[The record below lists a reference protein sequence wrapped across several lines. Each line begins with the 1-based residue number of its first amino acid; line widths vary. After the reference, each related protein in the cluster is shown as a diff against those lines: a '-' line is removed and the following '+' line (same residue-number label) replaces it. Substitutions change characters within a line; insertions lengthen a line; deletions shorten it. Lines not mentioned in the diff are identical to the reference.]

1 MENALSSAVISEA
14 STGRTDVSI
23 SVKPTMV
30 DKGNMFGRVIFKH
43 ASTQTVEHLKSIGT
57 CTPQVISKDVGVST
71 LKNLYKN
78 KSIETT
84 AVQTR
89 DVSMATEKLAPGIN
103 PASQTAVDAG
113 FDTSIET
120 QGDFQ
125 DESFRISEYS
135 DESQEYSSGS
145 TDESESYTDKY
156 IVFWSMLCQLFTCC
170 LTCHKSA
177 YVASK
182 KVIGSLL
189 SVTLFCVDGHTSIW
203 KSQPLLNKMPLGN
216 LLLASS
222 VVFTGNTYGRIKEL
236 LEVLSVACISKT
248 SFMELQKK
256 FVFPVINEFFIKQKE
271 EIVDYLK
278 WQNRPLDVSGDG
290 RCDSPG
296 FTAKYGAYTVMNT
309 ENDKILD
316 FSLTQVSQT
325 TSSVAMEKLGFVNV
339 LEKIE
344 NEGLRIRSITTDR
357 HVQIRAYLAK
367 SRTDII
373 HQFDIW
379 HVARSIKKK
388 LSKKAKTKSC
398 EELGPWIKSIINH
411 FWWSCKGC
419 NNDYNLLKEKWT
431 SVLFHVRNVH
441 RWHNY
446 ELFKMCEHGPLSKSD
461 SKDINWLQ
469 EGTPSFHAVEQV
481 VLDKT
486 LIKDLRHLT
495 EYHHTGNLE
504 VYHSLLNKYCPKRQH
519 FYFASMNAR
528 HQLAIMDHNSGT
540 DRPQSVNKS
549 GKPVFKYQF
558 SKITKQWVEKPVKV
572 QKKRFYLGEMM
583 ERVQEIKLNDLDL
596 PAASLPKT
604 PKNIAPVPR
613 PDISDMKRSSRF
625 EN

>member
-1 MENALSSAVISEA
+1 M
-14 STGRTDVSI
+14 
-23 SVKPTMV
+23 
-30 DKGNMFGRVIFKH
+30 
-43 ASTQTVEHLKSIGT
+43 
-57 CTPQVISKDVGVST
+57 
-71 LKNLYKN
+71 
-78 KSIETT
+78 
-84 AVQTR
+84 
-89 DVSMATEKLAPGIN
+89 
-103 PASQTAVDAG
+103 
-113 FDTSIET
+113 
-120 QGDFQ
+120 
-125 DESFRISEYS
+125 
-135 DESQEYSSGS
+135 
-145 TDESESYTDKY
+145 
-156 IVFWSMLCQLFTCC
+156 
-170 LTCHKSA
+170 
-177 YVASK
+177 
-182 KVIGSLL
+182 
-189 SVTLFCVDGHTSIW
+189 
-203 KSQPLLNKMPLGN
+203 
-216 LLLASS
+216 
-222 VVFTGNTYGRIKEL
+222 
-236 LEVLSVACISKT
+236 
-248 SFMELQKK
+248 
-256 FVFPVINEFFIKQKE
+256 
-271 EIVDYLK
+271 DYLK

-357 HVQIRAYLAK
+357 HVQAYLAK

-379 HVARSIKKK
+379 HVAQEALKKSFPKKPKLKAAKNWGRGSNRSLTIFGGV
-388 LSKKAKTKSC
+388 A
-398 EELGPWIKSIINH
+398 
-411 FWWSCKGC
+411 
-419 NNDYNLLKEKWT
+419 KEKWT

-486 LIKDLRHLT
+486 LIKDVRHLTHLT

-558 SKITKQWVEKPVKV
+558 SKITRQWVEKPVKV